1 MQLFF
6 PSFFLF
12 SRLMHTEENLKK
24 SEEKYVTLKSNETAG
39 NISKKEKLLIKDQH
53 LCAHYIKLNKRRKLD
68 HMSTMHFDCEIS

>member
-39 NISKKEKLLIKDQH
+39 NISKKRK
-53 LCAHYIKLNKRRKLD
+53 APNKRPTLVRTLY
-68 HMSTMHFDCEIS
+68 